1 MQFPD
6 DVSAGI
12 IDKGQRV
19 YSDFANHFGPIFTNR
34 LSLLSA
40 EIVSHNE
47 SLKACSESERNAQ
60 ICVLRGRLSAEIVSH
75 RVYSFVRVKMLWSM
89 RMLPFKMITT
99 LMILITYLIQQ
110 LLDNLTDSPNEGR
123 VFASPFEQPCQ
134 NSCSIIQAAHIDDT
148 YCPSTPNMQ

>member
-19 YSDFANHFGPIFTNR
+19 YSDFANHFGPIFMNR

-47 SLKACSESERNAQ
+47 SLKACSESERNARVCKESGSSS
-60 ICVLRGRLSAEIVSH
+60 IPLSE
-75 RVYSFVRVKMLWSM
+75 
-89 RMLPFKMITT
+89 
-99 LMILITYLIQQ
+99 
-110 LLDNLTDSPNEGR
+110 
-123 VFASPFEQPCQ
+123 
-134 NSCSIIQAAHIDDT
+134 
-148 YCPSTPNMQ
+148 